1 MNEEKSSRVLAAEE
15 KLKQAQADLNK
26 AKKEERKKLR
36 KAQDHHKFMMG
47 GVVAKCFPEAFDF
60 SEQEMNRIIACAFKN
75 RDVQNMIKVVVSE
88 RPVPEEETEV
98 AGDVDEIAENDEEDP
113 EIIEEA

>member
-1 MNEEKSSRVLAAEE
+1 MNEERSSKVLAAEK
-15 KLKQAQADLNK
+15 KLKQAQANLNR

-36 KAQDHHKFMMG
+36 KVQDHHKFMMG

-75 RDVQNMIKVVVSE
+75 RDVQNMIRVVVSE
-88 RPVPEEETEV
+88 RSVFEDETEV
-98 AGDVDEIAENDEEDP
+98 AGNEDEITETDDEDP

>member
-1 MNEEKSSRVLAAEE
+1 MKEERSSKVLAAEK
-15 KLKQAQADLNK
+15 KLKQAQANLNR

-36 KAQDHHKFMMG
+36 KVQDHHKFMMG

-60 SEQEMNRIIACAFKN
+60 SEQETNRIIACAFKN

-88 RPVPEEETEV
+88 RPVSEEETEV
-98 AGDVDEIAENDEEDP
+98 AVDGKEITENKDIDVEKV
-113 EIIEEA
+113 